1 MHCPLCSGTDLET
14 YSDNPPGDL
23 TSAAIGS
30 SRQEIGCGQILRCK
44 RCRLGFRASRVDEQS
59 LARLY
64 ADLDI
69 DVYQSEARGRLAT
82 AARHLGIIRR
92 YSPPSRLLDIG
103 CASGMFLRRAADEG
117 WNVVGVEP
125 SQQLS
130 SLAKENLGGRG
141 EIIPTTLQSAG
152 LTDPVFDVI
161 TMWDVL
167 EHVPQPAEFV
177 QTAARLLKPGGHLFV
192 NVPDLDS
199 LQARLLGARWPLL
212 LPEHLNYFNRSSLT
226 YCGNQAGLAA
236 RHMGRRKASFS
247 VEYICYRLRQHGV
260 FGASVLS
267 RLANRLDVGR
277 IVLPV
282 SLGELYVVLTASVF

>member
-44 RCRLGFRASRVDEQS
+44 RCRLGFRASRVDEQR

-130 SLAKENLGGRG
+130 TLAKENLGGRG

-167 EHVPQPAEFV
+167 EHVPYSRPSSFRLQHDCSSRGDTCLLMFRISIACKRACWAHGGLCFS
-177 QTAARLLKPGGHLFV
+177 QSTSITSIAAV
-192 NVPDLDS
+192 
-199 LQARLLGARWPLL
+199 
-212 LPEHLNYFNRSSLT
+212 
-226 YCGNQAGLAA
+226 
-236 RHMGRRKASFS
+236 
-247 VEYICYRLRQHGV
+247 
-260 FGASVLS
+260 
-267 RLANRLDVGR
+267 
-277 IVLPV
+277 
-282 SLGELYVVLTASVF
+282 